1 MCIYLQNIQRSI
13 QLNQQQIKACES
25 AFTEHVFIVLLKGM
39 FLIKVERIPMITHD
53 ELTDMMAARLSKG
66 EDLDLIYTNPKNHI
80 VCFIPTYEPGGGD
93 STKCYFVDG
102 REELV
107 YLPMRTITR
116 ELALQEGLR
125 PNYIMTS
132 DGRRSSYTSPK
143 TYGPH
148 LTFAHINVG
157 ALSAKTW
164 CTASLTW
171 LYPMNISSGKVR
183 NPIRAIFTWGNFAPI
198 LVYIPAS
205 C

>member
-1 MCIYLQNIQRSI
+1 
-13 QLNQQQIKACES
+13 
-25 AFTEHVFIVLLKGM
+25 
-39 FLIKVERIPMITHD
+39 MITHD

-116 ELALQEGLR
+116 ELAVQEGLR

-132 DGRRSSYTSPK
+132 DGRRPVGKDVVYGLFNVAIPYEYIVTEGPEPDTSYI
-143 TYGPH
+143 H
-148 LTFAHINVG
+148 V
-157 ALSAKTW
+157 
-164 CTASLTW
+164 
-171 LYPMNISSGKVR
+171 
-183 NPIRAIFTWGNFAPI
+183 GNFAPI
-198 LVYIPAS
+198 LVYQSPRHVKHKLNEAMLEHCNYVRKMLARIKLSQNPKVVAELFIAWRDLTR
-205 C
+205 

>member
-1 MCIYLQNIQRSI
+1 
-13 QLNQQQIKACES
+13 
-25 AFTEHVFIVLLKGM
+25 
-39 FLIKVERIPMITHD
+39 MITHD

-107 YLPMRTITR
+107 CLPMRTITR

-148 LTFAHINVG
+148 LTFAHIKCRRPVGKDVVYGLFNV
-157 ALSAKTW
+157 AIP
-164 CTASLTW
+164 
-171 LYPMNISSGKVR
+171 YNISSGKVR
-183 NPIRAIFTWGNFAPI
+183 NPIRAIFTWGTSHRFWCTN
-198 LVYIPAS
+198 LRVTS
-205 C
+205 NTN

>member
-1 MCIYLQNIQRSI
+1 MCIYLQIIQTDI

-107 YLPMRTITR
+107 CLPMRIITR

-148 LTFAHINVG
+148 LTFAHIKCRR
-157 ALSAKTW
+157 LLAKTW

-183 NPIRAIFTWGNFAPI
+183 NLIRAIFTWETLHRFW
-198 LVYIPAS
+198 
-205 C
+205 

>member
-1 MCIYLQNIQRSI
+1 
-13 QLNQQQIKACES
+13 
-25 AFTEHVFIVLLKGM
+25 
-39 FLIKVERIPMITHD
+39 MITHD

-107 YLPMRTITR
+107 CLPMRTITR
-116 ELALQEGLR
+116 ELAVQEGLR

-148 LTFAHINVG
+148 LTFAHIKCRRPVG
-157 ALSAKTW
+157 KEW

-171 LYPMNISSGKVR
+171 LYLMNISLRKVQ
-183 NPIRAIFTWGNFAPI
+183 NPIRAIFTWGTSHRF
-198 LVYIPAS
+198 LVYQSPRHVKHKLNEAMLEHCNYVRKMLARIKLS
-205 C
+205 QTHKRGRTIYRLERLTR

>member
-1 MCIYLQNIQRSI
+1 MCIYLQIIQTDI

-39 FLIKVERIPMITHD
+39 FLIRGERIPMITHD

-107 YLPMRTITR
+107 CLPMRTITR

-125 PNYIMTS
+125 PQLHY
-132 DGRRSSYTSPK
+132 DQRRS
-143 TYGPH
+143 
-148 LTFAHINVG
+148 A
-157 ALSAKTW
+157 
-164 CTASLTW
+164 
-171 LYPMNISSGKVR
+171 
-183 NPIRAIFTWGNFAPI
+183 
-198 LVYIPAS
+198 
-205 C
+205 